1 MKHQGRRGASIPAL
15 TYVESP
21 APDLCTCPPLSALH
35 DTSWHEHTQEGA
47 EDYEQSARVTS
58 ATLEMNSHVRALLND
73 YFPRSTPLSIL
84 LLHISQLEHIH
95 IAPKSAILHK
105 RNRYHAPAYLLEQ
118 ILVNVRRTIRSN
130 DRIVVHGGTGV
141 AMILPDVDQEGAYSI
156 LERVYYNID
165 LLQPETVVPPLKRET
180 DIMMGIG
187 SYPKP
192 GGSLE
197 DLLYH
202 TGFIAHRL
210 TLRPAVTSQLHSTR
224 TTYLPELIP
233 LNRQGDDEDKSLVTA
248 RTRGIPFMQLPTRL
262 PTRLK
267 QLISY
272 DLAIE
277 LRCAP
282 VGRDH
287 NRLTVAMTHPTDA
300 LAIDRL
306 REVTCMTIF
315 PVACEAR
322 ALDELL
328 ANGW

>member
-1 MKHQGRRGASIPAL
+1 MKHEERRVLNPVLSYIDSSAA
-15 TYVESP
+15 EQ
-21 APDLCTCPPLSALH
+21 CTCLPLSKLH
-35 DTSWHEHTQEGA
+35 EAPWNVQEDGGDSGQITRLTPATQE
-47 EDYEQSARVTS
+47 
-58 ATLEMNSHVRALLND
+58 MNRHLRAVLND
-73 YFPRSTPLSIL
+73 FFPRSTPLSLL

-95 IAPKSAILHK
+95 IAPKTAILHK
-105 RNRYHAPAYLLEQ
+105 RHRYHAPSSFLEQ
-118 ILVNVRRTIRSN
+118 VLVNVRRIISTD
-130 DRIVVHGGTGV
+130 DRILVHAGTGV
-141 AMILPDVDQEGAYSI
+141 AIILPDVDHEGAHSI
-156 LERVYYNID
+156 LERVYHSIS
-165 LLQPETVVPPLKRET
+165 LLQSETVIPPLKRET
-180 DIMMGIG
+180 EILLGIG

-192 GGSLE
+192 GASLE
-197 DLLYH
+197 DLVYH
-202 TGFIAHRL
+202 TGFIAHGL
-210 TLRPAVTSQLHSTR
+210 TLRPAVTSQLRSTS
-224 TTYLPELIP
+224 LPELIP
-233 LNRQGDDEDKSLVTA
+233 LNRQRDDEDKFLVAA

-300 LAIDRL
+300 RAIDRL
-306 REVTCMTIF
+306 RETTCMTIF
-315 PVACEAR
+315 PVACEAK

>member
-1 MKHQGRRGASIPAL
+1 MKHKGRGASIPAL
-15 TYVESP
+15 TYIESP

-35 DTSWHEHTQEGA
+35 EMLWHDHTQEGA
-47 EDYEQSARVTS
+47 EDYEQLTRVTP
-58 ATLEMNSHVRALLND
+58 ATFGMNSHVRALLND
-73 YFPRSTPLSIL
+73 YFPRSSPLSIL

-105 RNRYHAPAYLLEQ
+105 RKRYHAPAYLLEQ
-118 ILVNVRRTIRSN
+118 ILVNVRRTIRSS

-141 AMILPDVDQEGAYSI
+141 AMILPDVDQAGAYNI
-156 LERVYYNID
+156 LERVYYNIN

-192 GGSLE
+192 GASLE

-210 TLRPAVTSQLHSTR
+210 TLRPAVTSQLRSTS
-224 TTYLPELIP
+224 LPELIP
-233 LNRQGDDEDKSLVTA
+233 LNRQRDDEDKFLVAA

-277 LRCAP
+277 LHCAP

-300 LAIDRL
+300 RAIDRL
-306 REVTCMTIF
+306 RETTCMTIF
-315 PVACEAR
+315 PVACEAK

>member
-1 MKHQGRRGASIPAL
+1 MKHKGRGASIPAL
-15 TYVESP
+15 TYIESP

-35 DTSWHEHTQEGA
+35 EMLWHDHTQEGA
-47 EDYEQSARVTS
+47 EDYEQLTRVTP
-58 ATLEMNSHVRALLND
+58 ATFGMNSHVRALLND
-73 YFPRSTPLSIL
+73 YFPRSSPLSIL

-105 RNRYHAPAYLLEQ
+105 RKRYHAPAYLLEQ
-118 ILVNVRRTIRSN
+118 ILVNVRRTIRSS

-141 AMILPDVDQEGAYSI
+141 AMILPDVDQAGAYNI
-156 LERVYYNID
+156 LERVYYNIN

-192 GGSLE
+192 GASLE

-210 TLRPAVTSQLHSTR
+210 TLRPAVTSQLRSTS
-224 TTYLPELIP
+224 LPELIP
-233 LNRQGDDEDKSLVTA
+233 LNRQRDDEDKFLVAA

-277 LRCAP
+277 LHCAP

-300 LAIDRL
+300 RAINRL
-306 REVTCMTIF
+306 REATCMTIF
-315 PVACEAR
+315 PVACEAK